1 MYISILFI
9 VLTACQET
17 SIKEEAPSSKKVSV
31 VAEKEIS
38 KKEKQKSLVEEI
50 RSVVKVHVSMP
61 DVMAK
66 ALTIEVMPNDIMVGV
81 KDPKTGI
88 CFVVAKKQQE
98 WEVVHMGTA
107 MPVNWTVDIKGEGG
121 MLILAEVDNIRRWFE
136 NNCSSR

>member
-1 MYISILFI
+1 MYISILFL

-17 SIKEEAPSSKKVSV
+17 SIKEEPPSSKNLSV
-31 VAEKEIS
+31 VAEKESS
-38 KKEKQKSLVEEI
+38 KKEKQKSLVERI
-50 RSVVKVHVSMP
+50 RSVVKAHVSMP

-66 ALTIEVMPNDIMVGV
+66 ALTVEVMPNNIMVGV
-81 KDPKTGI
+81 KDSKTGI
-88 CFVVAKKQQE
+88 CFVVAKKQQG

-121 MLILAEVDNIRRWFE
+121 MLILAEMDNIRRWFE